1 AEALDRVRPSLAD
14 VLARV
19 PAASAREC
27 DPEEGACRSRRLER
41 EREPQEGVIAAG
53 TADGESVVARPVEV
67 DEEATGDHRGV
78 ERSRAVEALLLR
90 DGEEEL
96 ERPVLHVDVLRDR
109 QRGGDADAV
118 VGP

>member
-1 AEALDRVRPSLAD
+1 QDAAEALDRVRPSPAD

-27 DPEEGACRSRRLER
+27 DPEEGASRSRRLEP
-41 EREPQEGVIAAG
+41 ERQPQEGVMAAG

-78 ERSRAVEALLLR
+78 ERSRAVEALLLGH
-90 DGEEEL
+90 GEEEL
-96 ERPVLHVDVLRDR
+96 ERSVLYVGVLR
-109 QRGGDADAV
+109 
-118 VGP
+118 